1 MKWPQK
7 GGEKV
12 GRKSVDEIIESNLT
26 QVISMLKDGC
36 KDKEIIEFLGISRSA
51 WKAKKNNN
59 SKLKQAIDEVK
70 EARNEQVEDALFKCA
85 KGYHYYEEVATKVK
99 EEVEGENGTVLVK
112 EDVKISLVKKYKGPD
127 IAAQKYWLNNRKKAS
142 WKDDPNKV
150 ENDKKALKLKE
161 KEIES
166 KSIEI

>member
-1 MKWPQK
+1 M
-7 GGEKV
+7 

-36 KDKEIIEFLGISRSA
+36 KDKEIIEYLGISRSA

-59 SKLKQAIDEVK
+59 LKLKQAIDEVK
-70 EARNEQVEDALFKCA
+70 EVRNEQVEDALFKCCT
-85 KGYHYYEEVATKVK
+85 GYHYYEDVVTKVK
-99 EEVEGENGTVLVK
+99 EDILTEDGIVLVK
-112 EDVKISLVKKYKGPD
+112 EDVKISKVKKYKGPD

-150 ENDKKALKLKE
+150 ENDRKSLKLKE
-161 KEIES
+161 KEIAS
-166 KSIEI
+166 KTIDI

>member
-1 MKWPQK
+1 MEGQ
-7 GGEKV
+7 
-12 GRKSVDEIIESNLT
+12 
-26 QVISMLKDGC
+26 
-36 KDKEIIEFLGISRSA
+36 
-51 WKAKKNNN
+51 KNNN

-70 EARNEQVEDALFKCA
+70 EVRNEQVEDALFKCA

-127 IAAQKYWLNNRKKAS
+127 IVAQKYWLNNRKKAS

-150 ENDKKALKLKE
+150 ENDRKSLKLKE

-166 KSIEI
+166 KNIDIYR

>member
-1 MKWPQK
+1 MNNINIALAYINGTENPLKVFCNLFIYVLNKADNQK
-7 GGEKV
+7 L
-12 GRKSVDEIIESNLT
+12 R
-26 QVISMLKDGC
+26 
-36 KDKEIIEFLGISRSA
+36 
-51 WKAKKNNN
+51 
-59 SKLKQAIDEVK
+59 IDEVK

-127 IAAQKYWLNNRKKAS
+127 REAQKYWLNNRKKPQ

-161 KEIES
+161 KELS
-166 KSIEI
+166 GKGF